1 MHKTILVFNYLIS
14 KEENSE
20 KFMCESETLKNLKLN
35 RFFDQTVYELCQ
47 HEIDTLVIETVELL
61 IKLQTDL

>member
-1 MHKTILVFNYLIS
+1 
-14 KEENSE
+14 
-20 KFMCESETLKNLKLN
+20 MCESETLKNLKLN
-35 RFFDQTVYELCQ
+35 RFFDQSVYELCQ